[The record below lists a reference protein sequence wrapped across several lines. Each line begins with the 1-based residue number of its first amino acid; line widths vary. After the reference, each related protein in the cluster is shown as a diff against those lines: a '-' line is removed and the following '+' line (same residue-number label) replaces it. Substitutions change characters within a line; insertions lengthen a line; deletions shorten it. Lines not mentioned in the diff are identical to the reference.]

1 MAYTMP
7 LGIIFLDE
15 MDKIIGMSNTDSNG
29 EDCNAIVTAQL
40 LTAIAGTQNYGSV
53 DTSKILFIMQVLL
66 RSLKTA
72 ERKSGKNTVLV
83 LQ

>member
-1 MAYTMP
+1 
-7 LGIIFLDE
+7 

-53 DTSKILFIMQVLL
+53 DTSKILFIMAGAFEELENNRKKNELL
-66 RSLKTA
+66 NIQGDNYL
-72 ERKSGKNTVLV
+72 
-83 LQ
+83 

>member
-1 MAYTMP
+1 MKKGENGLQMP

-29 EDCNAIVTAQL
+29 EDCNAIVTAQP

-53 DTSKILFIMQVLL
+53 DTSKILFIM
-66 RSLKTA
+66 A
-72 ERKSGKNTVLV
+72 GAF
-83 LQ
+83 